1 MVKREVSSIKNKA
14 KRREVYAK
22 VKAEKKRDKKTERTK
37 RQKEAQELGEE
48 APPKQVQLGKGLG
61 MVCMR
66 VEGEGNSKLLCGLSA
81 IG

>member
-48 APPKQVQLGKGLG
+48 APPKQVRIGERVRDG
-61 MVCMR
+61 MHACR
-66 VEGEGNSKLLCGLSA
+66 GGRTEQALCVG
-81 IG
+81 